1 MISALLGAWTF
12 YSEGAYTYIEDWL
25 LAYGGVLGA
34 VAGVTIFDY
43 AVIRRFK
50 FELADNFLSRGRFR
64 YWHGVNPAAIIAFA
78 VSVILVFPPNYYL
91 PVSIAQLYPGQ
102 AWVFQNAWISAIL
115 ISGLVY
121 LPLMKY
127 WVIPKYQPFLKG
139 GLLGGYVSEDVKKV
153 FK

>member
-64 YWHGVNPAAIIAFA
+64 YWHGVNPAAIIAFTFT
-78 VSVILVFPPNYYL
+78 ITITYL
-91 PVSIAQLYPGQ
+91 SPLGLTVNPLTQFLY
-102 AWVFQNAWISAIL
+102 ADSWISAFL